1 MKILFCLMH
10 LFYRTVFFLFLCV
23 WMSCS
28 LAGAATYQLVN
39 SADELIAGER
49 YLVAG
54 TDGNKWYA
62 LSYQKTDNRHAVEV
76 MFADGIITTSAASSS
91 KDQVFPYSLLLEGE
105 TGAWMWKDEMN
116 SCYLRP
122 DKSGNKLIGNT
133 SSVKWKIEMQ
143 SSLTGEISMEC
154 VESNY
159 ISKTSSKYI
168 RFNSNLLFSC
178 YSDLLTQK
186 SVYLFKE
193 VKGEVTIV
201 PSPVFSLGEG
211 SYIGKQ
217 TLSISSAEG
226 TVVYY
231 TTDGTEPSESS
242 LLYENP
248 LAITASTIVK
258 AVAYDTSGNASI
270 VVSAHYVL
278 VENTNDAQI
287 YKCSF
292 AETFDMNAGEGGVDD
307 LWGGMLWS
315 GYEEVCTDHS
325 GWVFKPKGL
334 AAYRC
339 VLIGVRGESGQKASA
354 TTPELGISGKALLK
368 FKAGAWNTANEKNQ
382 LTLRILNGGSFK
394 DGTSSCVLTLKKGG
408 FSEYEIPLS
417 DLMAQSKVSF
427 VSAETTSS
435 SDSRFFL
442 DEVEVF
448 QPIAKEEVFGNIAA
462 LGGKWKVNE
471 LTDLLGILSSDSDSP
486 CLELDVMPIP
496 TLLSDLVIDNINGSS
511 NLLVYSRTPLTVL
524 NALNV
529 VDGVF
534 QSETRI
540 TDLQPLHVDQDISG
554 PVRLNRSFVGVDAGT
569 GGWQSICLPFTVTT
583 VQGNGAEY
591 IPYCEWIKT
600 MPRDKGFYWLKTADY
615 MAEKNDINTD
625 ASQIEA
631 NKPYIIA
638 FPNYGY
644 SDYPLLNLAVSTEF
658 CFVGN
663 KLLNTENLET
673 VSMQNWWF
681 QPSYYTYTDENC
693 YVLNT
698 TGDRFE
704 RASVGT
710 TMTAD
715 PFRPYL
721 RYKNGNGA
729 SFSPAFIIGNINAPE
744 SIDMLPDINRKY
756 SVWEEEGKLV
766 VDSPDVEEMPVY
778 DFHGELVIRVRLV
791 NGKNIVSLP
800 AGIYIVAGQKIII
813 K

>member
-10 LFYRTVFFLFLCV
+10 SFYRSVFLSFLCV
-23 WMSCS
+23 WMCCS
-28 LAGAATYQLVN
+28 LAGATTYKLIN
-39 SADELIAGER
+39 STDELIAGER
-49 YLVAG
+49 YLMVG

-76 MFADGIITTSAASSS
+76 MVEDGIITTSVASLP
-91 KDQVFPYSLLLEGE
+91 KDQVSPYSLLLEGK
-105 TGAWMWKDEMN
+105 TGAWMWKDEIN
-116 SCYLRP
+116 TCYLRP

-133 SSVKWKIEMQ
+133 SSVKWKIEIQ
-143 SSLTGEISMEC
+143 SFSTGEISMEC

-186 SVYLFKE
+186 PVYLFKE
-193 VKGEVTIV
+193 VKGEITIV
-201 PSPVFSLGEG
+201 SPPVFSLGEG
-211 SYIGKQ
+211 SYIGEQ
-217 TLSISSAEG
+217 TLSISSAG
-226 TVVYY
+226 GSMVYY

-242 LLYENP
+242 LLYEYP
-248 LAITASTIVK
+248 LTISASTTVK
-258 AVAYDTSGNASI
+258 AIAYDISGNAST
-270 VVSAHYVL
+270 VVSAHYIL
-278 VENTNDAQI
+278 LENTNDAQV
-287 YKCSF
+287 YKRSF
-292 AETFDMNAGEGGVDD
+292 AETFDMNAGEGGCDG
-307 LWGGMLWS
+307 LWSGMLWT
-315 GYEEVCTDHS
+315 GYEEVYTDRS
-325 GWVFKPKGL
+325 GWTFKPGGL
-334 AAYRC
+334 AACRC
-339 VLIGVRGESGQKASA
+339 VLIGIRGESGQKASA
-354 TTPELGISGKALLK
+354 TTPELGISGKAFLK

-382 LTLRILNGGSFK
+382 LTLRMLDGGSFE
-394 DGTSSCVLTLKKGG
+394 DGSSFYSLTLKKGV

-417 DLMAQSKVSF
+417 DLTEQSKVSF

-448 QPIAKEEVFGNIAA
+448 QPIERGETSENIDA
-462 LGGKWKVNE
+462 LGGKWNVNE
-471 LTDLLGILSSDSDSP
+471 LTDLLGILSSGSDSP
-486 CLELDVMPIP
+486 CLGLDVMLIP
-496 TLLSDLVIDNINGSS
+496 TLISDFVIDNTNGSP

-529 VDGVF
+529 VNGAF
-534 QSETRI
+534 QSETYI
-540 TDLQPLHVDQDISG
+540 TDRQPLHVDRDISG
-554 PVRLNRSFVGVDAGT
+554 PVRLNRSFVGVDTGT

-681 QPSYYTYTDENC
+681 QPSYHTYTDENC